1 METLC
6 VGRKNQRSH
15 PENFT
20 VSIFF
25 FLQSWR
31 VTQAFDFFY
40 YVIVNM
46 LVLPNDLIGIIEEYC
61 HCDFVET
68 SDGIHLRLRRCAGFE
83 VRKVEDGRVCVFA
96 CVTQ

>member
-1 METLC
+1 M
-6 VGRKNQRSH
+6 
-15 PENFT
+15 
-20 VSIFF
+20 SIFF
-25 FLQSWR
+25 FVQGWR
-31 VTQAFDFFY
+31 VAGAFDFLY

-61 HCDFVET
+61 HCDIVEE